1 MLIETFNLTKKYG
14 KKLALNKVNLKIN
27 RGQLV
32 AYLGANGAGKSTTI
46 NILIGLLKPTSGTIT
61 YAKDLKIGVVFQNSV
76 LDDVLTVKDNLY
88 LRARMYKTFS
98 KEWLEKLI
106 GLIGI
111 RSFLN
116 QKYGTLSGG
125 QKRRVD
131 IARALIDHP
140 DILFLDEPTTG
151 LDLQTRIVIW
161 DLLQKLQKEQGLTI
175 FLTTHYLEEAE
186 NADQMYILEN
196 GNVLAEGS
204 AEEIKEMYAPNRL
217 LIRLKQGQ
225 TFSTNFKQ
233 ISKSDDQIEID
244 GLNSNQVI
252 DLLHKFE
259 DKIDTFEYR
268 KGSIDD
274 AFIKIAGKELQ

>member
-32 AYLGANGAGKSTTI
+32 AYLGTNGAGKSTTI

>member
-1 MLIETFNLTKKYG
+1 MLIETYNLTKKYG
-14 KKLALNKVNLKIN
+14 KKLALNKVNLKVD

-32 AYLGANGAGKSTTI
+32 AYLGTNGAGKSTTI
-46 NILIGLLKPTSGTIT
+46 NILTGLLKPTSGTIP
-61 YAKDLKIGVVFQNSV
+61 YAKDLKIGVVFQSSV
-76 LDDVLTVKDNLY
+76 LDDVLSVNDNLN
-88 LRARMYKTFS
+88 LRAQMYRDVS
-98 KEWLEKLI
+98 KAWLERLI
-106 GLIGI
+106 DLIGI
-111 RSFLN
+111 RSFLH

-161 DLLQKLQKEQGLTI
+161 NLLQKLQKEQGLTI

-196 GNVLAEGS
+196 GQVLANGS
-204 AEEIKEMYAPNRL
+204 AYDIKDKYAPSKLVITLKEKQRL
-217 LIRLKQGQ
+217 VTTYPVIERNKE
-225 TFSTNFKQ
+225 T
-233 ISKSDDQIEID
+233 EID
-244 GLNSNQVI
+244 GLDPHEVI
-252 DLLHKFE
+252 TLLH
-259 DKIDTFEYR
+259 DNQSKIKSFEYR
-268 KGSIDD
+268 QGSIDD

>member
-32 AYLGANGAGKSTTI
+32 AYLGTNGAGKSTTI

-196 GNVLAEGS
+196 GNVLAE
-204 AEEIKEMYAPNRL
+204 EIKEMYAPNRL

>member
-1 MLIETFNLTKKYG
+1 M
-14 KKLALNKVNLKIN
+14 KIN

-32 AYLGANGAGKSTTI
+32 AYLGTNGAGKSTTI

>member
-1 MLIETFNLTKKYG
+1 MLIETYNLTKKYG
-14 KKLALNKVNLKIN
+14 KKLALNKVNLKVD

-32 AYLGANGAGKSTTI
+32 AYLGTNGAGKSTTI
-46 NILIGLLKPTSGTIT
+46 NILTGLLKPTSGTIT
-61 YAKDLKIGVVFQNSV
+61 YAKDLKIGVVFQSSV
-76 LDDVLTVKDNLY
+76 LDDVLSVNENLN
-88 LRARMYKTFS
+88 LRAQMYRDVS
-98 KEWLEKLI
+98 KAWLEQLI
-106 GLIGI
+106 DLIGI
-111 RSFLN
+111 RSFLH

-161 DLLQKLQKEQGLTI
+161 NLLQKLQKEQGLTI

-196 GNVLAEGS
+196 GQVLANGS
-204 AEEIKEMYAPNRL
+204 AYDIKDKYAPSKLVITLKEKQRL
-217 LIRLKQGQ
+217 VTTYPVIERNKE
-225 TFSTNFKQ
+225 T
-233 ISKSDDQIEID
+233 EID
-244 GLNSNQVI
+244 GLDPHEVI
-252 DLLHKFE
+252 TLLH
-259 DKIDTFEYR
+259 DNQSKIKSFEYR
-268 KGSIDD
+268 QGSIDD

>member
-1 MLIETFNLTKKYG
+1 MLIETYNLTKKYG
-14 KKLALNKVNLKIN
+14 KKLALNKVNLKVD

-32 AYLGANGAGKSTTI
+32 AYLGTNGAGKSTTI
-46 NILIGLLKPTSGTIT
+46 NILTGLLKPTSGTIT
-61 YAKDLKIGVVFQNSV
+61 YAKDLKIGVVFQSSV
-76 LDDVLTVKDNLY
+76 LDDVLSVNDNLN
-88 LRARMYKTFS
+88 LRAQMYRDVS
-98 KEWLEKLI
+98 KAWLERLI
-106 GLIGI
+106 DLIGI
-111 RSFLN
+111 RSFLH

-161 DLLQKLQKEQGLTI
+161 NLLQKLQKEQGLTI

-196 GNVLAEGS
+196 GQVLANGS
-204 AEEIKEMYAPNRL
+204 AYDIEDKYAPSKLVITLKEKQRL
-217 LIRLKQGQ
+217 VTTYPVIERNKE
-225 TFSTNFKQ
+225 N
-233 ISKSDDQIEID
+233 EID
-244 GLNSNQVI
+244 GLDPHEVI
-252 DLLHKFE
+252 TLLH
-259 DKIDTFEYR
+259 DNQSKIKSFEYR
-268 KGSIDD
+268 QGSIDD